1 MLKDYFDNLSLS
13 NSSVSIYSQ
22 RKPYWG
28 SGLETNLVDG
38 TSSEISTG
46 TFPTDN
52 GNTTQEYIDL
62 GVYYSSEVLLGDS
75 YIVTFEAKST
85 VDKDTILC
93 YFLNKYEPGGVTTT
107 ETLATSVLNSQGLQ
121 TTSQSNIDIG
131 YSSFKL
137 TTSWTKYWIK
147 YTTKPNFS
155 TTRTKVV
162 VGRLTEGTK
171 YGTGE
176 VSIRN
181 VKVAAGDKVTD
192 WCPSP
197 ADLGAIHYSVLE
209 RELPGFK
216 VSSVDGRENLAVDI
230 DELEIGY
237 TDGSKYN
244 KKKDAT
250 RDITINFALTS
261 DSQNGYNQLVN
272 KLKSLLYTQESK
284 YVFRDESEVYYI
296 GTVSDMTMN
305 KINSAGTN
313 YISGTGTINIHCCNP
328 YKYGT
333 TTKSVKSQDVDG
345 SQEFIIDYE
354 GTKKSFPSIEAK
366 FSADNGYVAYTN
378 DRGNVLQFGN
388 VDEVDGENYEKSE
401 KYVDLSKI
409 YTGASSENNLID
421 GSANA
426 ERVIGTFPSSG
437 SVTGK
442 LYFSSLPLTSTTY
455 VVSFDAKSTVN
466 GDVMRCYFASSKSS
480 EQNCTS
486 VTTSQGWTNT
496 TGTPVTYGEAK
507 ITLTTEWTRYWVVY
521 TKPAGDTTVKRITI
535 GSLYAGEGTGK
546 VSIRAAK
553 CEQGS
558 TATAWSP
565 SYNDVNRNNY
575 MHPHYAVGGRIQ
587 YANNIMRIKQLSPSA
602 NSSKWNCAVMTYNLP
617 ADAGGS
623 TEGAQ
628 NFYCYMNHW
637 FETGLMGQ
645 TGEQSIAFLDANNH
659 LICGYNIFKT
669 DSTGN
674 RANVEFWADG
684 KPIKNIAFTPS
695 YSDYDNPYNQGRG
708 HNDIRK
714 EGGKI
719 TFYWWGSYPSYTFP
733 SLANSK
739 CTKIQ
744 ISFSQYGSRGL
755 GNNYITRNYIR
766 KIDFTKMNVKMWRD
780 DPNKFSKDDYLL
792 IDTSNAQITHKGL
805 NQPDLGVIGN
815 QWEDFYLAP
824 GKNQIKCNYSKWA
837 QTPEFE
843 LTYREVFL

>member
-22 RKPYWG
+22 SKPYWG

-46 TFPTDN
+46 KFPEDN
-52 GNTTQEYIDL
+52 GDATQDYIDL
-62 GVYYSSEVLLGDS
+62 GVYYSPEVLLDDS

-93 YFLNKYEPGGVTTT
+93 YFLNKYEPGGITTT
-107 ETLATSVLNSQGLQ
+107 EAFATAVLNSQGFQ
-121 TTSQSNIDIG
+121 TSTQDNIDLG
-131 YSSFKL
+131 YTTFKL

-155 TTRTKVV
+155 TIRTKVV
-162 VGRLTEGTK
+162 VGRLME
-171 YGTGE
+171 GTGE

-181 VKVAAGDKVTD
+181 VKVAAGNKVTE

-197 ADLGAIHYSVLE
+197 ADLGMAHYSILE

-237 TDGSKYN
+237 TDGTKYN
-244 KKKDAT
+244 KKKDKS

-272 KLKSLLYTQESK
+272 KLKSLLYTKESK

-296 GTVSDMTMN
+296 GTVSDISMS
-305 KINSAGTN
+305 KLNSAGTD
-313 YISGTGTINIHCCNP
+313 YVSGTGTINIHCCNP
-328 YKYGT
+328 YKYGI
-333 TTKSVKSQDVDG
+333 TTKTVKSQDIDG

-354 GTKKSFPSIEAK
+354 GTKKSFPSIKAK

-378 DRGNVLQFGN
+378 DRGNILQFGN
-388 VDEVDGENYEKSE
+388 IDEVDGENYEKSD

-409 YTGASSENNLID
+409 YTGASSANNLID
-421 GSANA
+421 GTANA
-426 ERVIGTFPSSG
+426 ERIIGTYPSTE
-437 SVTGK
+437 SVKGK
-442 LYFSSLPLTSTTY
+442 LYFSSSPLTSTTY

-466 GDVMRCYFASSKSS
+466 GDVMRCFFSSSMLN

-486 VTTSQGWTNT
+486 VTTSQGWSNT
-496 TGTPVTYGEAK
+496 DSKTVSKGETK
-507 ITLTTEWTRYWVVY
+507 ITLSTEWTRYWAVY
-521 TKPAGDTTVKRITI
+521 TKPAGDVVAKRITI
-535 GSLYAGEGTGK
+535 GSLYAGEGTGT
-546 VSIRAAK
+546 VSIRGVK
-553 CEQGS
+553 CERGS

-565 SYNDVNRNNY
+565 SYSDLNNTNY
-575 MHPHYAVGGRIQ
+575 MHPHYSVGGRIQ
-587 YANNIMRIKQLSPSA
+587 YDNNTMRIKQLSLSA
-602 NSSKWNCAVMTYNLP
+602 SSSKWNSAIMTYDLP

-674 RANVEFWADG
+674 RANIEFWADG

-695 YSDYDNPYNQGRG
+695 SSNPFNQSRG

-719 TFYWWGSYPSYTFP
+719 TFYWRGSYPSYTFP

-744 ISFSQYGSRGL
+744 ISFSQYGHRGL
-755 GNNYITRNYIR
+755 GNNYVTRNYIR

-792 IDTSNAQITHKGL
+792 IDTSNGQITHKGL

-815 QWEDFYLAP
+815 QWEDFYLSP
-824 GKNQIKCNYSKWA
+824 GKNQIKCNYSNWA

>member
-22 RKPYWG
+22 SKPYWG

-38 TSSEISTG
+38 TSSEILTG
-46 TFPTDN
+46 KFPEDN
-52 GNTTQEYIDL
+52 GDATQDYIDL

-93 YFLNKYEPGGVTTT
+93 YFLNKYEPGGITTT
-107 ETLATSVLNSQGLQ
+107 EKFATSVLNSQGVK
-121 TTSQSNIDIG
+121 TTSQANIDIG
-131 YSSFKL
+131 YTTFNL

-155 TTRTKVV
+155 TVRTKVV
-162 VGRLTEGTK
+162 VGRLIEGTK

-181 VKVAAGDKVTD
+181 VKVAAGDKVTE

-197 ADLGAIHYSVLE
+197 ADLGMMHYSVLE

-216 VSSVDGRENLAVDI
+216 VASVDGRENLAVDI

-237 TDGSKYN
+237 TDGTKYN
-244 KKKDAT
+244 KKKDSP
-250 RDITINFALTS
+250 RDISINFALTS

-272 KLKSLLYTQESK
+272 KLKSLAYAKESK
-284 YVFRDESEVYYI
+284 FVFRDESEVYYI
-296 GTVSDMTMN
+296 GTVSGISMS
-305 KINSAGTN
+305 KLNSAGTD
-313 YISGTGTINIHCCNP
+313 YISGTGTINIHCCSP
-328 YKYGT
+328 YKYGIA
-333 TTKSVKSQDVDG
+333 TKTVKSQDIDG

-354 GTKKSFPSIEAK
+354 GTKKSFPSMKAK

-388 VDEVDGENYEKSE
+388 VDEVDGTKYEKSE

-409 YTGASSENNLID
+409 YTGASSENN
-421 GSANA
+421 
-426 ERVIGTFPSSG
+426 
-437 SVTGK
+437 
-442 LYFSSLPLTSTTY
+442 
-455 VVSFDAKSTVN
+455 
-466 GDVMRCYFASSKSS
+466 
-480 EQNCTS
+480 
-486 VTTSQGWTNT
+486 
-496 TGTPVTYGEAK
+496 
-507 ITLTTEWTRYWVVY
+507 
-521 TKPAGDTTVKRITI
+521 TK
-535 GSLYAGEGTGK
+535 
-546 VSIRAAK
+546 
-553 CEQGS
+553 
-558 TATAWSP
+558 
-565 SYNDVNRNNY
+565 NY
-575 MHPHYAVGGRIQ
+575 MHPNYAVGGKIQ
-587 YANNIMRIKQLSPSA
+587 YVNNIMSIKQLSPSA
-602 NSSKWNCAVMTYNLP
+602 SSSKWNCAIMTYNLP

-674 RANVEFWADG
+674 RANIEFWADG

-695 YSDYDNPYNQGRG
+695 YSNNDNPFNQGRG

-714 EGGKI
+714 EGSKI

-755 GNNYITRNYIR
+755 GNNYVTRNYIR
-766 KIDFTKMNVKMWRD
+766 KLDFTKMNVKMWRD

-792 IDTSNAQITHKGL
+792 VDTSNGQITHKGL
-805 NQPDLGVIGN
+805 NQPDLGAIGN

>member
-22 RKPYWG
+22 SKPYWG

-38 TSSEISTG
+38 TSSEILTG
-46 TFPTDN
+46 KFPEDN
-52 GNTTQEYIDL
+52 GNTTQDYIDL
-62 GVYYSSEVLLGDS
+62 GVYYSPEVLLGDS

-93 YFLNKYEPGGVTTT
+93 YFLNKYEPGGMTTT
-107 ETLATSVLNSQGLQ
+107 EKFATSVLNSQGEK
-121 TTSQSNIDIG
+121 TTSQANIDIG
-131 YSSFKL
+131 YTTFKL

-147 YTTKPNFS
+147 YGTKPNFS
-155 TTRTKVV
+155 TIRTKVV
-162 VGRLTEGTK
+162 VGRLIEGTK

-181 VKVAAGDKVTD
+181 VKLAAGDKVTE

-197 ADLGAIHYSVLE
+197 ADLGMIHYSVLE

-216 VSSVDGRENLAVDI
+216 VASVDGRENLAVDI

-237 TDGSKYN
+237 TDGTKYN
-244 KKKDAT
+244 KKKDAP
-250 RDITINFALTS
+250 RDISINFALTS

-272 KLKSLLYTQESK
+272 KLKSLVYAKESK
-284 YVFRDESEVYYI
+284 FVFRDESEVYYI
-296 GTVSDMTMN
+296 GTVSDISMS
-305 KINSAGTN
+305 KLNSAGTD
-313 YISGTGTINIHCCNP
+313 YISGTGAINIHCCSP
-328 YKYGT
+328 YKYGIA
-333 TTKSVKSQDVDG
+333 TKTVKSQDIDG

-354 GTKKSFPSIEAK
+354 GTKKSFPSMKAK

-388 VDEVDGENYEKSE
+388 VDEVDGTKYEKSE

-409 YTGASSENNLID
+409 YTGASSE
-421 GSANA
+421 S
-426 ERVIGTFPSSG
+426 
-437 SVTGK
+437 
-442 LYFSSLPLTSTTY
+442 
-455 VVSFDAKSTVN
+455 
-466 GDVMRCYFASSKSS
+466 
-480 EQNCTS
+480 
-486 VTTSQGWTNT
+486 NT
-496 TGTPVTYGEAK
+496 K
-507 ITLTTEWTRYWVVY
+507 
-521 TKPAGDTTVKRITI
+521 
-535 GSLYAGEGTGK
+535 
-546 VSIRAAK
+546 
-553 CEQGS
+553 
-558 TATAWSP
+558 
-565 SYNDVNRNNY
+565 NY
-575 MHPHYAVGGRIQ
+575 MHPHYAVGGKIQ
-587 YANNIMRIKQLSPSA
+587 YVNNIMSIKQLSSSA
-602 NSSKWNCAVMTYNLP
+602 SSSKWNCAIMTYNLP

-674 RANVEFWADG
+674 RANIEFWADG

-695 YSDYDNPYNQGRG
+695 YSNNDNPFNQGRG

-714 EGGKI
+714 EGSKI

-755 GNNYITRNYIR
+755 GNNYVTRNYIR

-792 IDTSNAQITHKGL
+792 VDTSNGQITHKGL
-805 NQPDLGVIGN
+805 NQPDLGAIGN

>member
-22 RKPYWG
+22 SKPYWG

-38 TSSEISTG
+38 TSSEILTG
-46 TFPTDN
+46 KFPEDN
-52 GNTTQEYIDL
+52 GDTTQDYIDL
-62 GVYYSSEVLLGDS
+62 GVYYSPEVLLGDS

-93 YFLNKYEPGGVTTT
+93 YFLNKYEPGGITKT
-107 ETLATSVLNSQGLQ
+107 EKFATAVLNSQGLK
-121 TTSQSNIDIG
+121 TTSQANIDTG
-131 YSSFKL
+131 YTTFEL
-137 TTSWTKYWIK
+137 TTRWTKYWIK

-155 TTRTKVV
+155 TIRTKVV
-162 VGRLTEGTK
+162 VGRLIEGTK

-181 VKVAAGDKVTD
+181 VKVAAGDKVTE

-197 ADLGAIHYSVLE
+197 ADLGMIHYSVLE

-216 VSSVDGRENLAVDI
+216 VASVDGRENLAVDI

-237 TDGSKYN
+237 TDGTKYN
-244 KKKDAT
+244 KKKDAP
-250 RDITINFALTS
+250 RDISINFALTS

-272 KLKSLLYTQESK
+272 KLKSLAYAKESK
-284 YVFRDESEVYYI
+284 FVFRDESEVYYI
-296 GTVSDMTMN
+296 GTVSDISMS
-305 KINSAGTN
+305 KLNSAGTD

-328 YKYGT
+328 YKYGIA
-333 TTKSVKSQDVDG
+333 TKTVKSQDIDG

-354 GTKKSFPSIEAK
+354 GTKKSFPSIKAK

-378 DRGNVLQFGN
+378 DRGNILQFGN
-388 VDEVDGENYEKSE
+388 VDEVDGTKYEKSE

-409 YTGASSENNLID
+409 YTGASS
-421 GSANA
+421 GS
-426 ERVIGTFPSSG
+426 
-437 SVTGK
+437 
-442 LYFSSLPLTSTTY
+442 
-455 VVSFDAKSTVN
+455 
-466 GDVMRCYFASSKSS
+466 
-480 EQNCTS
+480 
-486 VTTSQGWTNT
+486 NT
-496 TGTPVTYGEAK
+496 T
-507 ITLTTEWTRYWVVY
+507 
-521 TKPAGDTTVKRITI
+521 
-535 GSLYAGEGTGK
+535 
-546 VSIRAAK
+546 
-553 CEQGS
+553 
-558 TATAWSP
+558 
-565 SYNDVNRNNY
+565 NY
-575 MHPHYAVGGRIQ
+575 MHPHYAVGGKIQ
-587 YANNIMRIKQLSPSA
+587 YVNNIMSIKQLSPSA
-602 NSSKWNCAVMTYNLP
+602 SSSKWNSAIMTYNLP

-674 RANVEFWADG
+674 RANIEFWADG

-695 YSDYDNPYNQGRG
+695 YSNNDNPFNQGRG

-714 EGGKI
+714 EGDKI

-755 GNNYITRNYIR
+755 GNNYVTRNYIR
-766 KIDFTKMNVKMWRD
+766 KLDFTKMNVKMWRD

-792 IDTSNAQITHKGL
+792 VDTSNGQITHKGL
-805 NQPDLGVIGN
+805 NQPDLGAIGN